1 MSGLLT
7 VVDMVISGC
16 DVAMVIVD
24 GSLCIAMEMVGDM
37 VLVMVTVV
45 GTSSFGVSLSIVWCL
60 FKAFS
65 IGAGITEIGSFPS
78 ESKIKKSIVNDM

>member
-1 MSGLLT
+1 M
-7 VVDMVISGC
+7 VDMVISGC

-45 GTSSFGVSLSIVWCL
+45 GTSFGVSLSIVWCL

-78 ESKIKKSIVNDM
+78 ESIR